1 MTTPHRS
8 IRLFVAVIVATALVA
23 CGGDDDSA
31 ADDETTTTE
40 APSTT
45 EENEV
50 DDEPEEPADDEGE
63 PTDDEQTAA
72 VPGAEADPTATML
85 GDKAILL
92 DGFFGVRIPEGWSVS
107 TATPIERS
115 VSPPG
120 GETEGDPD
128 AIEQVLVIGPAD
140 DPAAATFALLHYSHS
155 DSVPDL
161 ARFTEGMLS
170 ILGADGT
177 RFTEGQEARIGGQ
190 QAILR
195 QLETPAGDNGVL
207 VTLTT
212 GDEYFAIVSI
222 VVDDAYA
229 ADAGDLIASVSIEP
243 SAIG

>member
-1 MTTPHRS
+1 MPATT
-8 IRLFVAVIVATALVA
+8 A
-23 CGGDDDSA
+23 
-31 ADDETTTTE
+31 TTE
-40 APSTT
+40 ASSTT
-45 EENEV
+45 AADEAE
-50 DDEPEEPADDEGE
+50 DEPDEDAPADD
-63 PTDDEQTAA
+63 DETAA

-92 DGFFGVRIPEGWSVS
+92 DGFLGVRIPDGWSVS
-107 TATPIERS
+107 TARPIEPS

-128 AIEQVLVIGPAD
+128 AIEQVLVIGPED
-140 DPAAATFALLHYSHS
+140 DPTAATFALLHYTHS

-161 ARFTEGMLS
+161 ARFTEGMLP

-190 QAILR
+190 QAILQ

-212 GDEYFAIVSI
+212 GDEYFAILSV
-222 VVDDAYA
+222 VVDDLHA
-229 ADAGDLIASVSIEP
+229 ADAGDLLASVSIEP
-243 SAIG
+243 AAIG

>member
-1 MTTPHRS
+1 MTIPIRS
-8 IRLFVAVIVATALVA
+8 IRMLVAVAAAVVLVA

-31 ADDETTTTE
+31 SDDETTTTE
-40 APSTT
+40 VPPTT
-45 EENEV
+45 VTDEA
-50 DDEPEEPADDEGE
+50 DDEPDEPADEDGE
-63 PTDDEQTAA
+63 TAA

-92 DGFFGVRIPEGWSVS
+92 DGFIGVRIPEGWSVS
-107 TATPIERS
+107 TATPIEPS

-128 AIEQVLVIGPAD
+128 AIEQVLVIGPGD
-140 DPAAATFALLHYSHS
+140 DPVAATFALLHYTHS

-161 ARFTEGMLS
+161 ARFTEGILP

-177 RFTEGQEARIGGQ
+177 RFTDGQEARIGGQ
-190 QAILR
+190 QAILQ
-195 QLETPAGDNGVL
+195 QLETPGGDNGVL

-212 GDEYFAIVSI
+212 GEEYFAILSI

-243 SAIG
+243 AAIG

>member
-8 IRLFVAVIVATALVA
+8 IRLLVAVIAAVALVA
-23 CGGDDDSA
+23 CGGDDDSVS
-31 ADDETTTTE
+31 DEETTTTE

-45 EENEV
+45 DTVGAEN
-50 DDEPEEPADDEGE
+50 EPADE
-63 PTDDEQTAA
+63 AA
-72 VPGAEADPTATML
+72 GVPGAEADPTATML

-92 DGFFGVRIPEGWSVS
+92 DGFLGVRIPEGWSVS
-107 TATPIERS
+107 TATPIEPS

-128 AIEQVLVIGPAD
+128 AIEQVLVIGPEAE
-140 DPAAATFALLHYSHS
+140 PAAATFALLHYSHS

-161 ARFTEGMLS
+161 ARFTEGLLP

-190 QAILR
+190 QAILQ
-195 QLETPAGDNGVL
+195 QLETPGGANGVL

-212 GDEYFAIVSI
+212 GDEYFAMLSI

-229 ADAGDLIASVSIEP
+229 ADAGDLLASVSIEP
-243 SAIG
+243 AAIG